1 MAPRSLSALACLTGA
16 ALWPAAYDALQRA
29 LMSPLERAL
38 RDSYCGEGLHTGF
51 ASLGHC
57 AACWTG
63 SALLVAAAAVL
74 VSRSRKTAFAS
85 T

>member
-1 MAPRSLSALACLTGA
+1 MTPRSLSALACLTGA
-16 ALWPAAYDALQRA
+16 ALWPTAYDSLQRA

-51 ASLGHC
+51 ALLGHC

-63 SALLVAAAAVL
+63 SALLIATAAAL
-74 VSRSRKTAFAS
+74 ILRSRKTAFAN

>member
-1 MAPRSLSALACLTGA
+1 MAPRSLPALACLVGA
-16 ALWPAAYDALQRA
+16 GLWPMAYDALQRA

-38 RDSYCGEGLHTGF
+38 RDSYCGEGLHTGL
-51 ASLGHC
+51 ALLGHC

-63 SALLVAAAAVL
+63 SALLIAAAAVL
-74 VSRSRKTAFAS
+74 ISGSRKTAFVS

>member
-1 MAPRSLSALACLTGA
+1 MTQRSLSAVACLTGA

-51 ASLGHC
+51 ALLGHC

-63 SALLVAAAAVL
+63 SALLITAAAALVL
-74 VSRSRKTAFAS
+74 RSRKTAFVR